1 MNYKLLFTATVC
13 AAAFCAA
20 PVHADYTSWQD
31 PSYDFSK
38 ISRIY
43 VGRVDMSDV
52 ALSSARQKSL
62 ETTFASRMNKAKIPK
77 DVMLTIEAPT
87 ASKSLSVS
95 RVQKASAES
104 GTEEAEDLFEAAKSA
119 NAQVYILPRLTRW
132 QVKTSSRRMWS
143 GDLFRCG
150 IPIRTRMETGM
161 ISTAQKPTP
170 TMCLPRRSHMLW

>member
-1 MNYKLLFTATVC
+1 MNYKLLFTATIC
-13 AAAFCAA
+13 AAAFCAT

-43 VGRVDMSDV
+43 VARVDMSDV

-95 RVQKASAES
+95 RVQKRWRISS
-104 GTEEAEDLFEAAKSA
+104 KRRR
-119 NAQVYILPRLTRW
+119 PRMHRY
-132 QVKTSSRRMWS
+132 TS
-143 GDLFRCG
+143 
-150 IPIRTRMETGM
+150 
-161 ISTAQKPTP
+161 
-170 TMCLPRRSHMLW
+170 CLGSPAGR

>member
-13 AAAFCAA
+13 AAAFCAT
-20 PVHADYTSWQD
+20 PVHADYTSWQN
-31 PSYDFSK
+31 PNYDFSK

-104 GTEEAEDLFEAAKSA
+104 GTEEADDLFGEECECTGIHP
-119 NAQVYILPRLTRW
+119 AQAHPLAGEKLHRAGACGVEIC
-132 QVKTSSRRMWS
+132 S
-143 GDLFRCG
+143 GAGFLSG
-150 IPIRTRMETGM
+150 QGWEL
-161 ISTAQKPTP
+161 A
-170 TMCLPRRSHMLW
+170 

>member
-38 ISRIY
+38 IRRIY

-62 ETTFASRMNKAKIPK
+62 ETTFASRMNKAKISK

-87 ASKSLSVS
+87 ASEEPFRLPC
-95 RVQKASAES
+95 AES
-104 GTEEAEDLFEAAKSA
+104 VGREWDG
-119 NAQVYILPRLTRW
+119 RD
-132 QVKTSSRRMWS
+132 
-143 GDLFRCG
+143 G
-150 IPIRTRMETGM
+150 
-161 ISTAQKPTP
+161 
-170 TMCLPRRSHMLW
+170 

>member
-38 ISRIY
+38 IRRIY

-87 ASKSLSVS
+87 TSKSLSVS
-95 RVQKASAES
+95 RVQKRR
-104 GTEEAEDLFEAAKSA
+104 
-119 NAQVYILPRLTRW
+119 PRAGR
-132 QVKTSSRRMWS
+132 KRRMIS
-143 GDLFRCG
+143 SKR
-150 IPIRTRMETGM
+150 RRRRMHRYTSCPG
-161 ISTAQKPTP
+161 SPAG
-170 TMCLPRRSHMLW
+170 R

>member
-13 AAAFCAA
+13 AAAFCAT

-87 ASKSLSVS
+87 ASKRLSVS

-104 GTEEAEDLFEAAKSA
+104 GTEEADDLF
-119 NAQVYILPRLTRW
+119 
-132 QVKTSSRRMWS
+132 
-143 GDLFRCG
+143 
-150 IPIRTRMETGM
+150 
-161 ISTAQKPTP
+161 
-170 TMCLPRRSHMLW
+170 

>member
-1 MNYKLLFTATVC
+1 MNYKLLVTATVC

-31 PSYDFSK
+31 PNYDFSK

-87 ASKSLSVS
+87 ASKTLSVS

-104 GTEEAEDLFEAAKSA
+104 GTEEAEDLFEAAKAA

-132 QVKTSSRRMWS
+132 QVKSYIDRKSVV
-143 GDLFRCG
+143 
-150 IPIRTRMETGM
+150 
-161 ISTAQKPTP
+161 
-170 TMCLPRRSHMLW
+170 